1 MSPPDV
7 LRAAVVQPRVLV
19 GQRSAENVTLA
30 TRAVARAAADGAR
43 LVLFPEAYPGPLRA
57 GDPYAV
63 GGAMAEAAARA
74 GAYVAWGCVERG
86 EDSLWRVVTELTG
99 PDGSVVA
106 RAARTHPATGDV
118 HPVLSGTTIA
128 PGDDLA
134 TVRVDGV
141 GVGLLTCSE
150 LWLPE
155 VARILALRGAEVIL
169 APAGGGL
176 GAVAENWRLVAR
188 VRAIENQCHA
198 LLTQG
203 RYGGERGAA
212 LIAGP
217 EGVLAASEDR
227 EIVVADLDL
236 TRARWLRGRD
246 DSMEEPKPF
255 RSLPGLLRARRPEL
269 YGELAAPREGL
280 YDYAAAG
287 LAGAAR

>member
-1 MSPPDV
+1 MSPPDA
-7 LRAAVVQPRVLV
+7 LRAAVVQPRVLI
-19 GQRSAENVTLA
+19 GESSADNVTLA
-30 TRAVARAAADGAR
+30 ARAVARAAGEGAR

-57 GDPYAV
+57 GDAYPSA
-63 GGAMAEAAARA
+63 GAMADAAAGA
-74 GAYVAWGCVERG
+74 GAYVAWGRVERG
-86 EDSLWRVVTELTG
+86 ADSLWRVVTELAA
-99 PDGSVVA
+99 PDGSVLA

-128 PGDDLA
+128 PGDELVTA
-134 TVRVDGV
+134 AVDGV

-155 VARILALRGAEVIL
+155 VARILALRGAEVVL

-188 VRAIENQCHA
+188 VRAIENQCHV

-203 RYGGERGAA
+203 RYQGEAGAA

-217 EGVLAASEDR
+217 EGVLAASGDR

-236 TRARWLRGRD
+236 ARARWLRGRD
-246 DSMEEPKPF
+246 DSMEDPKPF